1 MHSQRSSAKAAR
13 CGANSQ
19 AHTVKKKAPSGAFL
33 LSVHNE
39 KMHPVRIKLPNKPPK
54 VVQKEQQPDQRQ
66 FAVVPIRAATDRRL
80 TPMQLRTLIVFC
92 SYANRAG
99 ITWVSL
105 KKVGEHLSVSVAR
118 CSVLAKALIDKGYL
132 IVLYKGFAGERAQTR
147 RILFNAALSL
157 QDVIAVSGEKA
168 PFIEQQEQK
177 DYLKQQFNQ
186 LKKEQTMARK
196 KKINDPLV
204 NNTVLNNL
212 DSGNGV
218 KNKSDSAMSHNDL
231 IQLTRAVGADLL
243 ELALSQC
250 PKNPTLEQVQ
260 TRLDVLLK

>member
-1 MHSQRSSAKAAR
+1 
-13 CGANSQ
+13 
-19 AHTVKKKAPSGAFL
+19 VKKKAPSGAFL

-80 TPMQLRTLIVFC
+80 TPMQLRCLIVFC

-157 QDVIAVSGEKA
+157 DDVIAVSGEKA

-212 DSGNGV
+212 DSGNGLEDKLNSV
-218 KNKSDSAMSHNDL
+218 LSHNDL